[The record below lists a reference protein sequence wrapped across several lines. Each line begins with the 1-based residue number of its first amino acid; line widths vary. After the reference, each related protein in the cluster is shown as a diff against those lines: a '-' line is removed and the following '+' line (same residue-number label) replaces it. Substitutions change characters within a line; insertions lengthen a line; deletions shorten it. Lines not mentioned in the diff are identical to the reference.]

1 MAQELA
7 NRAAGPQAA
16 VEPRPPA
23 PKRAAPAVVGA
34 FMFGHF
40 THHVTNSLLAP
51 LLPLIRDSFTLSYAQ
66 SGFLVSAFS
75 VSGGL
80 SQAPIGALA
89 DRIGS
94 RTVVT
99 VGLMG
104 SALLC
109 FVIGLVDA
117 YWQLLVALV
126 GLGIIAGTY
135 HAPAATLLSQLFPR
149 ERLGGVLGVHTVG
162 GNLSFFATPLVAGGL
177 AAATLT
183 WRTPYLFFAIAPLL
197 AGLFLMFTLP
207 RVPRREG
214 RALGTAATFRELVDV
229 FRVIGPLLGLAILFQ
244 MTYAA
249 IFSFL
254 ALFLVDARGFE
265 PATAAF
271 FVSAPFI
278 GSLLGSPLG
287 GALSDRLGRKPVIIA
302 SLVCMGPAI
311 LLFTTVGPELIIPA
325 LALMGLVAS
334 ARQPVVEGLIL
345 ERAPAERRAT
355 TLGAYYFV
363 AQEFGGL
370 AAPGLGVLAGAVGIG
385 QAFGGVALV
394 AALLS
399 GLILLFARRL

>member
-1 MAQELA
+1 MTGPTTVDSLT
-7 NRAAGPQAA
+7 RAAP
-16 VEPRPPA
+16 PRT
-23 PKRAAPAVVGA
+23 APAVVGA

-51 LLPLIRDSFTLSYAQ
+51 LLPLIRDSFALSYAQ

-99 VGLMG
+99 VGLLG

-109 FVIGLVDA
+109 FLIGLVDA
-117 YWQLLVALV
+117 YWQLVVALV
-126 GLGIIAGTY
+126 GLGIVAGTY
-135 HAPAATLLSQLFPR
+135 HAPANTLLSQLFPR
-149 ERLGGVLGVHTVG
+149 GRLGGVLGIHTVG
-162 GNLSFFATPLVAGGL
+162 GNLSFFATPLLAGGL

-183 WRTPYLFFAIAPLL
+183 WRTPYLFFAIAPFL

-207 RVPRREG
+207 RVPGREG
-214 RALGTAATFRELVDV
+214 RPLGTAAMFRELGEV
-229 FRVIGPLLGLAILFQ
+229 FRAVGPLLGLAILFQ

-249 IFSFL
+249 TFSFI
-254 ALFLVDARGFE
+254 ALFLVDARGFD

-278 GSLLGSPLG
+278 GGLLGSPLG

-302 SLVCMGPAI
+302 SLVCMGPAL
-311 LLFTTVGPELIIPA
+311 LLFTSVGPEFIIPA
-325 LALMGLVAS
+325 LALMGLVSS
-334 ARQPVVEGLIL
+334 AKMPVVEGLIL

-355 TLGAYYFV
+355 SLGAYYFV

-370 AAPGLGVLAGAVGIG
+370 AAPALGALAGAVGIAQSFG
-385 QAFGGVALV
+385 SVAFA
-394 AALLS
+394 AALAS

>member
-1 MAQELA
+1 MID
-7 NRAAGPQAA
+7 
-16 VEPRPPA
+16 A
-23 PKRAAPAVVGA
+23 PTRVASQRTHTPAVVGA

-51 LLPLIRDSFTLSYAQ
+51 LLPLIRDSFALSYAQ

-89 DRIGS
+89 DRVGS

-99 VGLMG
+99 VGLLG

-109 FVIGLVDA
+109 FFIGLVDA

-126 GLGIIAGTY
+126 GLGIVAGTY
-135 HAPAATLLSQLFPR
+135 HAPANTLLSQLFPR
-149 ERLGGVLGVHTVG
+149 ARLGGVLGIHTVG

-197 AGLFLMFTLP
+197 AGLFLMRTLP
-207 RVPRREG
+207 RVPGREG
-214 RALGTAATFRELVDV
+214 RPLGTAAMFRELGEV
-229 FRVIGPLLGLAILFQ
+229 FRAVGPLLGLAILFQ

-249 IFSFL
+249 TFSFI
-254 ALFLVDARGFE
+254 ALFLVDARGFD
-265 PATAAF
+265 PVTAAF

-278 GSLLGSPLG
+278 GGLLGSPLG
-287 GALSDRLGRKPVIIA
+287 GALSDRLGRKPVIVA
-302 SLVCMGPAI
+302 SLVCMGPAL
-311 LLFTTVGPELIIPA
+311 LLFTAVGSELIIPA
-325 LALMGLVAS
+325 LALMGLVSS
-334 ARQPVVEGLIL
+334 ARMPVVEGLIL

-370 AAPGLGVLAGAVGIG
+370 AAPAVGALAGVVGIE
-385 QAFGGVALV
+385 QAFGSVALA

-399 GLILLFARRL
+399 GLVLLFARRL